1 MRNED
6 RNLLY
11 VAKFKVEESDDAMTL
26 LLARFDELRGRIN
39 QPPSAGWRMDEIKT
53 LCERLGKS
61 FVVDLDQENL
71 AR

>member
-1 MRNED
+1 MRNEA

-11 VAKFKVEESDDAMTL
+11 VAKFKVEESDDAMTP

-39 QPPSAGWRMDEIKT
+39 QPPSAGWGMDEIKT
-53 LCERLGKS
+53 LYEQLGKN
-61 FVVDLDQENL
+61 FVVDLDQESL